1 MRPVRT
7 FPRRS
12 YDIEAY
18 GDLTQADL
26 AFFPESPQG
35 YKYILILIDAFSR
48 HLFAEPLKTKTS
60 EELGKAFKKIF
71 KEFGSPITKL
81 ETDEGTEFTGNRA
94 LFKEHRIYF
103 HVKYQTHKASF
114 AEAAISMLKR
124 KLYMMLRSQLSNDW
138 PAYLKQTVDSLN
150 NRHVESLG
158 GVRPADVNSVFDG
171 AQILEAQEK
180 KGIKRFRE
188 PFWKDQNIAQQKFD
202 KDPTQKFKT
211 GDYVYLDMK
220 KTAFDKAYDIQ
231 ISFCIKVTIF
241 LCRLIKFNLVEENL
255 VSKNLKR

>member
-35 YKYILILIDAFSR
+35 YKYILILIDVFSR

-60 EELGKAFKKIF
+60 KEVGKAFEKIF
-71 KEFGSPITKL
+71 KEFGSPILKL
-81 ETDEGTEFTGNRA
+81 ETDEGTEFTANRD
-94 LFKEHRIYF
+94 LFQKKRIYF

-114 AEAAISMLKR
+114 AEAAISLLKR
-124 KLYMMLRSQLSNDW
+124 KLYMTLRSQLSNDW

-150 NRHVESLG
+150 NRHIESLG
-158 GVRPADVNSVFDG
+158 GVRPADVNNVFEG
-171 AQILEAQEK
+171 AQILEAQQK
-180 KGIKRFRE
+180 KGIKSYRK
-188 PFWKDQNIAQQKFD
+188 PYWKDQNLSQKKFD
-202 KDPTQKFKT
+202 KDRTQKFKT

-231 ISFCIKVTIF
+231 ISF
-241 LCRLIKFNLVEENL
+241 E
-255 VSKNLKR
+255 LK